1 MPQNDNERDAGYLW
15 DMLDSAR
22 TVQGFMVGVR
32 FEEFLRDRKL
42 QLAIERSAEIM
53 GEASRRMSDE
63 FKQAHPEIPWN
74 RIISQRNVIAHEY
87 DDVKQ
92 ERMWL
97 VATAHISA
105 LIPQLEAILPPP
117 PRSK

>member
-22 TVQGFMVGVR
+22 TIQEFMTGVR

-42 QLAIERSAEIM
+42 QLAIERSVEIM

-63 FKQAHPEIPWN
+63 FKQAHPEIPWS
-74 RIISQRNVIAHEY
+74 RMISQRNVIAHEY

-97 VATAHISA
+97 VATVYIPA
-105 LIPQLEAILPPP
+105 LIPQLEAILPPS
-117 PRSK
+117 PRDE